1 MYQNV
6 TLEKGMYHLTNK
18 SFLQALE
25 GVDPSAQYAE
35 TPMAGLDAYE
45 RQLKRFDIRMNGPH
59 CDRVEKFFNSTES
72 AVLFPEFVRRAIRQG
87 METSML
93 SEMTAVETH
102 TDSSQYLGC
111 TLSET
116 DSYSTTTAQSKA
128 LTASTILEE
137 SDALVLNKYG
147 RLVKSSYEAVRRQRL
162 DVFAVFLR
170 SVGMQLAQALMQ
182 QAITTLTAS
191 AGSTTAKAGS
201 ALAYSDLAT
210 LYGNFTT
217 YDMNTLL
224 VSPKVAA
231 SILAMT
237 QMEKVIPVMQEQQV
251 RLPFG
256 TALCK
261 VPQMSDSVIIG
272 LDKEFALEMVTGSD
286 LILETDRLIENQL
299 DLIAVSLQCGFRVLT
314 ENAVHK
320 MTL

>member
-1 MYQNV
+1 
-6 TLEKGMYHLTNK
+6 MYHLTNK

-45 RQLKRFDIRMNGPH
+45 RQLKRFDIRINGPH

-210 LYGNFTT
+210 LYGKFTT